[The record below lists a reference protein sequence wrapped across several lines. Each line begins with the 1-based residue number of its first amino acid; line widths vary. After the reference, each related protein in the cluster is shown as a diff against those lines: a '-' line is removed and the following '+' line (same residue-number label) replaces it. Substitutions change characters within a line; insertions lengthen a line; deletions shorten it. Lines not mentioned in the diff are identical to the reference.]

1 MATAS
6 EATKALHE
14 QVLKT
19 LPFRDTQDFD
29 DAERGFIATISPGVI
44 TDADGRTVWDLD
56 SYTFAGAEAAPETV
70 NPSLW
75 RQFRL
80 LMRHGLYEVV
90 PGIYQVRNFDLSN
103 VTFVEGDEGVIVIDP
118 LISAETAAAALALYR
133 EHRGNRPVTA
143 VIYTHSHG
151 DHFGGVKGVVDEGDV
166 VAGRVPIVAPEGFME
181 HAVAEN
187 VFAGTA
193 MSRRGA
199 YMYGALLPRS
209 PEGQVS
215 SGLGLTTSTGTVTLI
230 PPTREIR
237 ETGHVEI
244 LDGVPVEFQITPG
257 TEAPAEMNFLFPTF
271 GALCG
276 AENVSHNLHNVMTLR
291 GALVRDARM
300 WSHYLNEAITLFGDR
315 TDVLFASHH
324 WPRWGRE
331 RAIEL
336 LEKQR
341 DLYGYLH
348 DQTLRLLNKGYV
360 GAEIAEMLELPPAL
374 AHEWANRGYYGSV
387 SHNVKAIYQRYVGW
401 FDGNPAH
408 LWQHPPE
415 AAASR
420 YVGFMGGAD
429 AVLERAR
436 RSFEEGDYRWVAEV
450 VSHVVF
456 SDPSNVEAREL
467 EARAFEQLGYQAENG
482 PWRNFFLMGAL
493 ELREGGKG
501 TPVSAASP
509 DVVGALSL
517 EQLLAGIGIRVDGSR
532 AADAG
537 RIVLNWV
544 VDDERAVTTL
554 NDGYLSVVLDRTD
567 ETAAATLTASRSGLI
582 AALLNG
588 DPSGIATDGD
598 ASAPARLLA
607 LLDDPDPDFEIVL
620 P

>member
-1 MATAS
+1 MPSAS
-6 EATKALHE
+6 ETTKAFHE

-29 DAERGFIATISPGVI
+29 DAERGFIATISAGVI

-56 SYTFAGAEAAPETV
+56 SYAFAGVEAAPETV

-90 PGIYQVRNFDLSN
+90 PGIYQVRSFDLSN

-133 EHRGNRPVTA
+133 ERRGDRPVTA
-143 VIYTHSHG
+143 VIYTHSHA
-151 DHFGGVKGVVDEGDV
+151 DHFGGVKGIVDEADV
-166 VAGRVPIVAPEGFME
+166 AAGRVPILAPQGFLE
-181 HAVAEN
+181 HAVSEN
-187 VFAGTA
+187 IFAGAA
-193 MSRRGA
+193 MTRRAA

-215 SGLGLTTSTGTVTLI
+215 AGLGLTTSVGQVTLI
-230 PPTREIR
+230 APTLEIAH
-237 ETGHVEI
+237 TGQTEV
-244 LDGVPVEFQITPG
+244 LDGVPAEFQLTPG
-257 TEAPAEMNFLFPTF
+257 TEAPAEMNFLFPTYA
-271 GALCG
+271 ALCG
-276 AENVSHNLHNVMTLR
+276 AENVTHNLHNVVTLR

-300 WSHYLNEAITLFGDR
+300 WSNYLNEAIMLFGAR

-331 RAIEL
+331 RAIAL

-360 GAEIAEMLELPPAL
+360 GAEIAEMIELPPGL
-374 AHEWANRGYYGSV
+374 GDEWANRGYYGSV
-387 SHNVKAIYQRYVGW
+387 SHNVKAIYQRYMGW

-415 AAASR
+415 AAATR
-420 YVGFMGGAD
+420 YVEFMGGAD
-429 AVLERAR
+429 AVLGRAR
-436 RSFEEGDYRWVAEV
+436 RAFEEGDYRWVAEV

-456 SDPSNVEAREL
+456 ADPSNVEAREL
-467 EARAFEQLGYQAENG
+467 EARALEQLGYQAENG
-482 PWRNFFLMGAL
+482 TWRSFFLMGAL

-501 TPVSAASP
+501 TPVSAMSL
-509 DVVGALSL
+509 DVLGALSL
-517 EQLLAGIGIRVDGSR
+517 EQLLAGIAIRVDGPR
-532 AADAG
+532 AAAAG
-537 RIVLNWV
+537 RLVLNWV

-554 NDGYLSVVLDRTD
+554 NDGYLSVVLDQTD

-582 AALLNG
+582 GALLNG
-588 DPSGIATDGD
+588 DPSGIAIDGD

>member
-1 MATAS
+1 
-6 EATKALHE
+6 
-14 QVLKT
+14 
-19 LPFRDTQDFD
+19 
-29 DAERGFIATISPGVI
+29 
-44 TDADGRTVWDLD
+44 
-56 SYTFAGAEAAPETV
+56 
-70 NPSLW
+70 
-75 RQFRL
+75 
-80 LMRHGLYEVV
+80 
-90 PGIYQVRNFDLSN
+90 
-103 VTFVEGDEGVIVIDP
+103 
-118 LISAETAAAALALYR
+118 
-133 EHRGNRPVTA
+133 
-143 VIYTHSHG
+143 
-151 DHFGGVKGVVDEGDV
+151 
-166 VAGRVPIVAPEGFME
+166 
-181 HAVAEN
+181 
-187 VFAGTA
+187 
-193 MSRRGA
+193 
-199 YMYGALLPRS
+199 
-209 PEGQVS
+209 
-215 SGLGLTTSTGTVTLI
+215 
-230 PPTREIR
+230 
-237 ETGHVEI
+237 
-244 LDGVPVEFQITPG
+244 
-257 TEAPAEMNFLFPTF
+257 MNFLFPTF

-331 RAIEL
+331 GAIEL

-360 GAEIAEMLELPPAL
+360 GSEIAEMLELPPAL

-387 SHNVKAIYQRYVGW
+387 SHNVKAIYQRYIGW

-420 YVGFMGGAD
+420 YVDFMGGAD
-429 AVLERAR
+429 AVLDRAR
-436 RSFEEGDYRWVAEV
+436 RSYDEGDYRWVAEV

-467 EARAFEQLGYQAENG
+467 EARALEQLGYQAENG

-509 DVVGALSL
+509 DVIGALSL
-517 EQLLAGIGIRVDGSR
+517 EQLLAGIAIRVDGLR

-537 RIVLNWV
+537 RIVLNWA

-554 NDGYLSVVLDRTD
+554 NDGHLSVVLDRTD

-582 AALLNG
+582 AALLDG
-588 DPSGIATDGD
+588 DPSGIAIDGD
-598 ASAPARLLA
+598 ASAPASLLA